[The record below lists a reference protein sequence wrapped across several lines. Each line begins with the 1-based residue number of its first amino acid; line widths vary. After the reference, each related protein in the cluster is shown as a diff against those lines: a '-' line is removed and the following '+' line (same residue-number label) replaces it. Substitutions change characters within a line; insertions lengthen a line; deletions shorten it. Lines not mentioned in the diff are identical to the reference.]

1 MRSTDEARLKDLTA
15 LSLQNKRKKEE
26 ALVEALRAGGRN
38 VPWMH
43 GPKSQLNVCNPYPI
57 IFQFSSVATK

>member
-43 GPKSQLNVCNPYPI
+43 GSEKPVKCVCNP
-57 IFQFSSVATK
+57 